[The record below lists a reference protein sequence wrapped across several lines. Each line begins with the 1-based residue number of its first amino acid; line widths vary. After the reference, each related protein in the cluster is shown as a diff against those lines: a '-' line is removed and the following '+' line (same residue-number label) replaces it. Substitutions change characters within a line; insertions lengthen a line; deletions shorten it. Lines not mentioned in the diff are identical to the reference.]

1 MQNSRQQTQTCGV
14 SHTISQPRKQTK
26 LLQRKGLYT
35 VCLLLI
41 AESVTLTNAVHFWS
55 TYQSWSNTYGRGRFQ
70 QYTKNCNQGNQGN
83 QDSSDCSELAQ
94 EIPRGKFHSLLTK
107 ASVATKASIATTA
120 PKQAQTQS
128 QPQPLECPTGAPTKT
143 KHFHPRKLIRL
154 AKGLSKNTH
163 CSSQM
168 YNCCATACPDCVN
181 FGSSS
186 SEGSLLASTSA
197 HLAAHLFD
205 VRGGHISASTVES
218 AADVVLTAAV
228 TAVTPYNLPL
238 NLWKVIF
245 QFFLTLLNVACWL
258 IPLQSDK
265 ISENKFGL
273 SMANAFS
280 GGVFLSLAFGHL
292 IPECVHG
299 FEGYNEALPFMI
311 VLSGYLL
318 IFFVEKVAFSDAHDM
333 FHSHEGASSSPSTS
347 KEVDEGHSKVVGKSA
362 VILLGALAVHS
373 ILEMTAL
380 GLADTFGDS
389 ALLSLSIALHQPAE
403 SIALL
408 VAFLKS
414 GMSKDQIIFFLSIF
428 SAMGP
433 IGVAIGMAVNE
444 FAAPIIDSIMLA
456 TVAGTFVYVGATEV
470 IPEEWEDAEHKWP
483 KFFAL
488 LSGIVSIFGIT
499 QYTMTLE
506 GHGQ

>member
-1 MQNSRQQTQTCGV
+1 
-14 SHTISQPRKQTK
+14 
-26 LLQRKGLYT
+26 
-35 VCLLLI
+35 
-41 AESVTLTNAVHFWS
+41 
-55 TYQSWSNTYGRGRFQ
+55 
-70 QYTKNCNQGNQGN
+70 
-83 QDSSDCSELAQ
+83 
-94 EIPRGKFHSLLTK
+94 
-107 ASVATKASIATTA
+107 
-120 PKQAQTQS
+120 
-128 QPQPLECPTGAPTKT
+128 
-143 KHFHPRKLIRL
+143 
-154 AKGLSKNTH
+154 
-163 CSSQM
+163 M

-205 VRGGHISASTVES
+205 FRGGHISASTVES
-218 AADVVLTAAV
+218 AADVVLTAAAV

-258 IPLQSDK
+258 IPLQSNK

-280 GGVFLSLAFGHL
+280 AGVFLSLAFGHL

-333 FHSHEGASSSPSTS
+333 FHAHEGASSSPS

-389 ALLSLSIALHQPAE
+389 ALLSLSIALHQVRVLR
-403 SIALL
+403 AL
-408 VAFLKS
+408 
-414 GMSKDQIIFFLSIF
+414 
-428 SAMGP
+428 GP
-433 IGVAIGMAVNE
+433 
-444 FAAPIIDSIMLA
+444 
-456 TVAGTFVYVGATEV
+456 
-470 IPEEWEDAEHKWP
+470 
-483 KFFAL
+483 
-488 LSGIVSIFGIT
+488 
-499 QYTMTLE
+499 
-506 GHGQ
+506 